1 MSSYGKTE
9 VESETKK
16 ETDNDS
22 RVVSYTA
29 EVALYG
35 ATSLRGAPYEVKRL
49 EAVAEAA
56 KNGTIIAIID
66 A

>member
-1 MSSYGKTE
+1 MSSYGNTE
-9 VESETKK
+9 VEAETKK

-22 RVVSYTA
+22 AVVAYTA

-35 ATSLRGAPYEVKRL
+35 ATSVRGTEYEAKRVA
-49 EAVAEAA
+49 AVAAAA